1 MTEFLS
7 LYAVPILQIIWI
19 DILLSGDNAVIIAL
33 ACRELPERQRKWG
46 IVLGAGAA
54 VALRILF
61 MMIVV
66 QLLALPYLKV
76 FGGLLLLVIAVKL
89 VVDDSELEDVRA
101 KTTLWGAITTIALA
115 DAAMSLDNVLAIAA
129 AARDHSGLI
138 LFGVLLSI
146 PLVVF
151 GANVVLKVLDRW
163 PILVW
168 AGTALLGWVAGD
180 MIATDPQVDAWI
192 GRVPDIAIKLVTTAA
207 VVAVAFIIDRRRLRQ
222 ALE

>member
-1 MTEFLS
+1 MNEFFA
-7 LYAVPILQIIWI
+7 LYAIPILQIIWI

-46 IVLGAGAA
+46 IALGAGAA

-61 MMIVV
+61 MLIVV
-66 QLLALPYLKV
+66 QLLALPYLKLA
-76 FGGLLLLVIAVKL
+76 GGLLLLIIAVKL
-89 VVDDSELEDVRA
+89 IVDDSEIENVRA
-101 KTTLWGAITTIALA
+101 KTTLWGVVTTIALA

-138 LFGVLLSI
+138 VFGVLLSI

-151 GANVVLKVLDRW
+151 GANVVLKALDRW

-168 AGTALLGWVAGD
+168 AGAALLGWVAGD
-180 MIATDPQVDAWI
+180 MISTDVQADVWLAHI
-192 GRVPDIAIKLVTTAA
+192 PDIAIKIACMAA
-207 VVAVAFIIDRRRLRQ
+207 VIAVAFIIDRRRLKQ
-222 ALE
+222 AME

>member
-1 MTEFLS
+1 M
-7 LYAVPILQIIWI
+7 
-19 DILLSGDNAVIIAL
+19 
-33 ACRELPERQRKWG
+33 
-46 IVLGAGAA
+46 LGAGAA

-168 AGTALLGWVAGD
+168 AGAALLGWVAGD

>member
-7 LYAVPILQIIWI
+7 LYAIPILQIIWI

-54 VALRILF
+54 VALRIIF

-66 QLLALPYLKV
+66 QLLGLPYLKV
-76 FGGLLLLVIAVKL
+76 AGGLLLLVIAVKL
-89 VVDDSELEDVRA
+89 VVDDSEIEDVRA
-101 KTTLWGAITTIALA
+101 KSTLGGAIATIALA

-146 PLVVF
+146 PLVIF
-151 GANVVLKVLDRW
+151 GANVVLKALDRW

-168 AGTALLGWVAGD
+168 AGAALLGWVAGD
-180 MIATDPQVDAWI
+180 MISTDPKVDEWI
-192 GRVPDIAIKLVTTAA
+192 GRVPDIAIKLVTTAL
-207 VVAVAFIIDRRRLRQ
+207 VVAIAWFIDRRRLKQ

>member
-168 AGTALLGWVAGD
+168 AGAALLGWVAGD
-180 MIATDPQVDAWI
+180 MIATDPQVAAWI
-192 GRVPDIAIKLVTTAA
+192 GRVPDIEIKLVTTAA

>member
-1 MTEFLS
+1 MNEFFA
-7 LYAVPILQIIWI
+7 LYAIPILKIIWI

-46 IVLGAGAA
+46 IALGAGAA

-61 MMIVV
+61 MLIVV
-66 QLLALPYLKV
+66 QLLALPYLKLA
-76 FGGLLLLVIAVKL
+76 GGLLLLIIAVKL
-89 VVDDSELEDVRA
+89 IVDDSEIENVRA
-101 KTTLWGAITTIALA
+101 KTTLWGVVTTIALA

-138 LFGVLLSI
+138 VFGVLLSI

-151 GANVVLKVLDRW
+151 GANVVLKALDRW

-168 AGTALLGWVAGD
+168 AGAALLGWVAGD
-180 MIATDPQVDAWI
+180 MISTDVQADVWLAHI
-192 GRVPDIAIKLVTTAA
+192 PDIAIKIACMAA
-207 VVAVAFIIDRRRLRQ
+207 VIAVAFIIDRRRLKQ
-222 ALE
+222 AME

>member
-7 LYAVPILQIIWI
+7 LYAIPVLQIIWI

-54 VALRILF
+54 VALRIVF

-66 QLLALPYLKV
+66 QLLGLPYLKV
-76 FGGLLLLVIAVKL
+76 AGGLLLLVIAVKL
-89 VVDDSELEDVRA
+89 VVDDSEIEDVRA
-101 KTTLWGAITTIALA
+101 KSTLGGAIATIALA

-146 PLVVF
+146 PLVIF
-151 GANVVLKVLDRW
+151 GANVVLRALDRW

-168 AGTALLGWVAGD
+168 AGAALLGWVAGD
-180 MIATDPQVDAWI
+180 MISTDPMLDAWI
-192 GRVPDIAIKLVTTAA
+192 GRVPDIAIKLVATAL
-207 VVAVAFIIDRRRLRQ
+207 VVAVAFFIDRRRLKQ

>member
-168 AGTALLGWVAGD
+168 AGAALLGWVAGD